1 MAGHPRHLLPGRN
14 GSGKVP
20 SMLKVAIRTILAL
33 PLLAIL
39 IVGAS
44 TGVRAENR
52 FITLAS
58 TTSTVASGLYDR
70 ILPIF
75 TKHSGIAVHVVAVG
89 TGQALRLSRNGDADA
104 LLVHHP
110 PSEEAF
116 VAAGFGI
123 DRRAVM
129 YNQFLIVGPA
139 ADPAGAGAAD
149 SASETLRRI
158 ATTGAPF
165 ISRADSS
172 GTHKKELDLW
182 RRAKIDPKPGSGTWY
197 METGSGMG
205 ATLRM
210 AVAMKGYTLTDR
222 GTWLSY
228 RHRGGLRAIFD
239 RTDTGLRNQYS
250 VILVNPARHPHVKAA
265 LARSFMDWL
274 TAPAG
279 QAAIAAVTVGGET
292 LFIPNAKQAK

>member
-1 MAGHPRHLLPGRN
+1 MPGHK
-14 GSGKVP
+14 GSGMVR
-20 SMLKVAIRTILAL
+20 SMSKVAVRTVFSLS
-33 PLLAIL
+33 LLAIFA
-39 IVGAS
+39 ICATTGA
-44 TGVRAENR
+44 RAEDR

-75 TKHSGIAVHVVAVG
+75 TKHSGIAVHVIAVG

-110 PSEEAF
+110 PSEKAF
-116 VAAGFGI
+116 LAEGFGI

-129 YNQFLIVGPA
+129 YNQFLIVGPKT
-139 ADPAGAGAAD
+139 DPASAAFAA
-149 SASETLRRI
+149 SASDALRRI
-158 ATTGAPF
+158 AAKGAPF
-165 ISRADSS
+165 ISRADGS

-182 RRAKIDPKPGSGTWY
+182 SGAKVDPKPGSGTWY

-205 ATLRM
+205 AALRM
-210 AVAMKGYTLTDR
+210 AGSMKGYTLTDR

-228 RHRGGLRAIFD
+228 RDRANLRAIFD
-239 RTDTGLRNQYS
+239 RPDAGLRNQYS

-279 QAAIAAVTVGGET
+279 QAAIAAFTVGGET
-292 LFIPNAKQAK
+292 LFIPNAKQEK